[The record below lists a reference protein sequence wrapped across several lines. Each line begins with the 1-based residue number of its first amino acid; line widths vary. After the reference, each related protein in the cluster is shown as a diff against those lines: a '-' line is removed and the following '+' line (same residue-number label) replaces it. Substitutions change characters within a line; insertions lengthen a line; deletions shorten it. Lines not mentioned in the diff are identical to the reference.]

1 MIQNS
6 AMLVELTISLW
17 TGRKLDKRVSN
28 EIDAAKRT
36 TVRGGNYHKKL
47 MANTQKL
54 ERVQALGSALR
65 IWHYKNTLAWS
76 DSGPRLLPMKLFLTY
91 KPELAKRIAEIDAAV
106 QDFLQDYPTLVT
118 AAAFQLGDLFDSSEY
133 PDASTLVDKFRVSYA
148 FLPVPTAG
156 DFRVDVI
163 KEAEQELRSEFE
175 GYVERKTR
183 EASQEAWTRLHE
195 CVRHMS
201 ERLADA
207 DEIKQTKTGET
218 RRKRIHDSLIENANE
233 LCGVLTAL
241 NVTNDPKLEQA
252 RVALEQAI
260 NKQTADTLREN
271 DNLRLQ
277 TKAKVDAILDMF

>member
-6 AMLVELTISLW
+6 AMLVELNISLW

-36 TVRGGNYHKKL
+36 TVAAGNYHKKL

-76 DSGPRLLPMKLFLTY
+76 DSGARLLPMKLFLTY
-91 KPELAKRIAEIDAAV
+91 KPELAKRIAEIEAAV

-133 PDASTLVDKFRVSYA
+133 PDASTLVDKFRVNYA
-148 FLPVPTAG
+148 FLPVPTSG

-163 KEAEQELRSEFE
+163 KEAEQELRAEFE

-183 EASQEAWTRLHE
+183 EAAQEAWTRLHE
-195 CVRHMS
+195 CVQHMS

-207 DEIKQTKTGET
+207 DEVKQTKKGET

-260 NKQTADTLREN
+260 NKQTADTLRDN
-271 DNLRLQ
+271 DHLRLQ
-277 TKAKVDAILDMF
+277 TKTKIDAILDMF

>member
-6 AMLVELTISLW
+6 AMLVELSISLW
-17 TGRKLDKRVSN
+17 TGRKMDKRVSA
-28 EIDAAKRT
+28 EVDVAKRT
-36 TVRGGNYHKKL
+36 KVSGGNYHKKL

-91 KPELAKRIAEIDAAV
+91 KPELTTRINEINDAV
-106 QDFLQDYPTLVT
+106 QDFLNDYPTLVT
-118 AAAFQLGDLFDSSEY
+118 AAAFQLGDLFDASEY
-133 PDASTLVDKFRVSYA
+133 PDVSTLAAKFKVNYA
-148 FLPVPTAG
+148 FLPVPTSG
-156 DFRVDVI
+156 DFRVDAI

-183 EASQEAWTRLHE
+183 EAMQEAWTRLHE
-195 CVRHMS
+195 CVQHMS

-207 DEIKQTKTGET
+207 DEVKQTKTGET
-218 RRKRIHDSLIENANE
+218 RRKRFHDSLIENANE

-241 NVTNDPKLEQA
+241 NVADDPKLEQA
-252 RVALEQAI
+252 RAALEQAI
-260 NKQTADTLREN
+260 NKHTADTLRED